1 MSLPDR
7 VPEFSE
13 LPAHPEAPPKSSW
26 GVFGKDDQL
35 GTLNFQTP
43 ERRLAAARLV
53 RRGAVFNLDLPMH
66 LPSPALIAW
75 REPYRRTQFALE
87 QRGRDDYM
95 DNFYLQCSSQWDG
108 LRHMRNSEH
117 GFYNWTPAERVDAEI
132 GRLGMEN
139 FSSHSITGRGV
150 LLDVGRHLRAKGD
163 DFRPD
168 SERQIPC
175 ALLDDIAAKQGV
187 TLQPGDVVMFRT
199 GLGALIHEEGR
210 HPERAVRPMATAGLP
225 ADDATLAWLW
235 DHQISAIVSDNV
247 AVEVRLKEVPPGA
260 RRLHNEAIPLL
271 GLVFGEL
278 FDLEALADDC
288 ATDGVYECL
297 FVAKP
302 LMIRGAV
309 GSPANAVAIK

>member
-7 VPEFSE
+7 VPTFAE
-13 LPAHPEAPPKSSW
+13 LPVVPDAPPHSAW
-26 GVFGKDDQL
+26 GVFGRDDQL
-35 GTLNFQTP
+35 GTLNFQTA
-43 ERRLAAARLV
+43 ERRKAAAQLV
-53 RRGAVFNLDLPMH
+53 RRGAVFSLDLPMH
-66 LPSPALIAW
+66 LPAPALIHW

-87 QRGRDDYM
+87 ERGRDDYL

-117 GFYNWTPAERVDAEI
+117 GFYNWTPAEQVDAEV

-150 LLDVGRHLRAKGD
+150 LLDVARYLLAHGED
-163 DFRPD
+163 YRPD
-168 SERQIPC
+168 SLREIPC
-175 ALLDDIAAKQGV
+175 PLLDEVASAQGV
-187 TLQPGDVVMFRT
+187 GIQPGDVLMFRT
-199 GLGALIHEEGR
+199 GLAALIHDEER
-210 HPERAVRPMATAGLP
+210 HPKRALRPMETAGLP
-225 ADDATLAWLW
+225 ASDDTLAWLW
-235 DHQISAIVSDNV
+235 DRQISAIVSDNV
-247 AVEVRLKEVPPGA
+247 AVELRHKEQTPGM

-271 GLVFGEL
+271 GMVFGEL
-278 FDLEALADDC
+278 FDLDKLADDC
-288 ATDGVYECL
+288 AADGVYECL